1 MNSCFF
7 LAYSFCQR
15 LIPYYTPNA
24 KEYQNVPL
32 SLSSSCSPLEQTKL
46 SPHPLPAT
54 VGEGLAALPFILNS
68 LSTSPTPSLLPP
80 PPSQPPLREKSS
92 SLQWKGGGGEGLR
105 GPWVQPGIFDQCT
118 FLQVP
123 SRNYVWRLPFIAK
136 REYWPL
142 KPICHLQHICS
153 DPKSSEPGCRPL
165 FYNV

>member
-7 LAYSFCQR
+7 LAYSLCQR

-24 KEYQNVPL
+24 KEYQKVPL
-32 SLSSSCSPLEQTKL
+32 SLSSSCSPLAQTKL

-105 GPWVQPGIFDQCT
+105 GP
-118 FLQVP
+118 
-123 SRNYVWRLPFIAK
+123 
-136 REYWPL
+136 
-142 KPICHLQHICS
+142 
-153 DPKSSEPGCRPL
+153 
-165 FYNV
+165 